1 MPTPLFRTFVRVLE
15 VFRPAVTA
23 PSFANL
29 IVLAT
34 GYVLTYGPH
43 TVTAALLATG
53 VAGVVHHERFHRFFS
68 RGTWDP
74 DAFGRCLL
82 QQLVA
87 RTGGTL
93 RLAID
98 DTFTEHRGAN
108 IFGVGCHLD
117 AVRST
122 KAFKV
127 FGFGHCWVTLCVV
140 MSVPWSHR
148 PWALPVLFRLYRPAA
163 DTPKDAYRKKTQ
175 LAREMLDRVLTWF
188 PALQLEVAADQA
200 YCNHTLLGGL
210 PQRVT
215 WQGAMRPDAAL
226 TAVPPPNTQGRRG
239 RPRKRGDRLPS
250 PATLARDSKV
260 PWTQITYDRGGTQ
273 ATVAYKTCVAQWYAV
288 TGACLL
294 RIVVVRQ
301 DHGRIPWRVYFCTDV
316 TRTVADLLTHG
327 SWRWSIEVWYRD
339 AKQWLGLGDSPAQTA
354 TAVLRTTPFLGLLST
369 ALVLWFWDARLYDA
383 ADLLPTTTW
392 YRQKQTYSFS
402 DILRTARTVFA
413 KIDILEEVYHSKK
426 LSELRVDQDS
436 VEKHHFKLA
445 S

>member
-1 MPTPLFRTFVRVLE
+1 MPSPLFRTFVRVLE

-74 DAFGRCLL
+74 DALGRCLL
-82 QQLVA
+82 QQLIA
-87 RTGGTL
+87 RTGVML

-98 DTFTEHRGAN
+98 DTFTEHRGAK

-148 PWALPVLFRLYRPAA
+148 PWALPILFRLYRPAA
-163 DTPKDAYRKKTQ
+163 ETPKNAYRKKTQ
-175 LAREMLDRVLTWF
+175 LAREMLDLVLQWF
-188 PALQLEVAADQA
+188 PALRLEVAADQA
-200 YCNHTLLGGL
+200 YCNQTLLGGL
-210 PQRVT
+210 SPRVI

-226 TAVPPPNTQGRRG
+226 TSAPPPNPAGRRG
-239 RPRKRGDRLPS
+239 RRRQRGDRLPS
-250 PATLARDSKV
+250 PATLAADPKV
-260 PWTQITYDRGGTQ
+260 PWTHVTYDRGGIPT
-273 ATVAYKTCVAQWYAV
+273 TVAYKTCVAQWYAV
-288 TGACLL
+288 TRARLL

-301 DHGRIPWRVYFCTDV
+301 AYGRIPWRVYFCTDV
-316 TRTVADLLTHG
+316 TRTVADLLTYG
-327 SWRWSIEVWYRD
+327 SYRWSIEVWYRD

-354 TAVLRTTPFLGLLST
+354 AAVLRTAPFLGLLST
-369 ALVLWFWDARLYDA
+369 ALVLWFWDARIYDA
-383 ADLLPTTTW
+383 ADLLPATTW
-392 YRQKQTYSFS
+392 YRQKRTYSFG

-413 KIDILEEVYHSKK
+413 KIDILEEVRHSKK
-426 LSELRVDQDS
+426 LSELYVDQNS
-436 VEKHHFKLA
+436 VEKRHFKLA